1 MRFLEDRKR
10 SRTITWLPVAFVC
23 FISLGCD
30 ALVDTIAERAAER
43 QRDTIHSDWLDDD
56 ALHVFLCGTGSPLP
70 DPTSAG
76 ACTIVVAAGKIWVV
90 DVGPG
95 SQQVAQLAGVPTKD
109 LGGIFLTHFHS
120 DHIGELGEWAMQ
132 SWVAGR
138 TSPLEVYGPEGVVQ
152 VVVGFRQAYLLDDDY
167 RVAHH
172 GVENLPRSASAWIP
186 RKIPTVAGDAVQILS
201 YKGLVVKT
209 FAVDH
214 RPVEPAVGYRFEYK
228 GRSVV
233 ISGDTQPTKNLEHN
247 AKGADLL
254 VHEALLKD
262 VIARASEAFGRAGE
276 TRLQRLSSD
285 VIEYHTSPGEAVAV
299 AAAAG
304 VDTLVFTHLVP
315 AVPKVVRNWLFMRDL
330 EVPDGLDVIVGEDGM
345 HFRLPAGSDEIEQ
358 EVLD

>member
-1 MRFLEDRKR
+1 MNCRRIQNRMALTAIALAVF
-10 SRTITWLPVAFVC
+10 A
-23 FISLGCD
+23 SLGCD
-30 ALVDTIAERAAER
+30 AIVDAVVEQAWER
-43 QRDTIHSDWLDDD
+43 QNDGVHRDWLSDD
-56 ALHVFLCGTGSPLP
+56 AMHVFLCGTGAPLP

-76 ACTIVVAAGKIWVV
+76 SCTIVVAAGKVWVV

-95 SQQVAQLAGVPTKD
+95 SQEVAQLSGIPTRD

-152 VVVGFRQAYLLDDDY
+152 VVSGFRQAYLLDDDY

-172 GVENLPRSASAWIP
+172 GLENLPRSASAWLP
-186 RKIPTVAGDAVQILS
+186 RTIPTVEGEGKVVLDRG
-201 YKGLVVKT
+201 GLVVKA

-214 RPVEPAVGYRFEYK
+214 KPVEPAVGYRFEYK

-233 ISGDTQPTKNLEHN
+233 ISGDTDRSSNLELN
-247 AKGADLL
+247 ASGADLL
-254 VHEALLKD
+254 IHEALLKD
-262 VIARASEAFGRAGE
+262 LIANASESMGRAGQP
-276 TRLQRLSSD
+276 RLQRLASD
-285 VIEYHTSPGEAVAV
+285 ILDYHTSPSEAVTLAR
-299 AAAAG
+299 AAG

-315 AVPKVVRNWLFMRDL
+315 AVPSPIRKWLFLRDIDAGD
-330 EVPDGLDVIVGEDGM
+330 ELDVIVGEDGM
-345 HFRLPAGSDEIEQ
+345 HFRLPAGSDTIEQ